1 MTINSRQ
8 AGCGTAA
15 AGTSRNAHQNA
26 GERPPAMSHTDIDA
40 ALDRG
45 EVVPL
50 SQGMSWIAR
59 YQDAW
64 WVIYEHGWLR
74 ITDEL
79 VASELDE
86 AAARLAA
93 AEMPAASGA
102 VAQSVQPC
110 PDSQDAG
117 MEDH

>member
-1 MTINSRQ
+1 MTMNSRQ
-8 AGCGTAA
+8 AGSGTTA
-15 AGTSRNAHQNA
+15 AGTPRNAHHDA
-26 GERPPAMSHTDIDA
+26 GERPPAMSHADIDA

-79 VASELDE
+79 VAAELDE
-86 AAARLAA
+86 AATRLAA
-93 AEMPAASGA
+93 AETPAAGGT
-102 VAQSVQPC
+102 VTQSAQPC